1 MILMIFSLVK
11 LFLPFSC
18 IKKFN
23 LSLNTKVLQ
32 NRKVFL
38 LIYML
43 SLLLSFLF
51 YYVKSAAHLPEI
63 PQETVNECKAK
74 LEKNPSKDLFM
85 DCTR

>member
-1 MILMIFSLVK
+1 MTFLIFSLVK
-11 LFLPFSC
+11 VFLSFSC

-23 LSLNTKVLQ
+23 FTLNTRLLAL
-32 NRKVFL
+32 L

-63 PQETVNECKAK
+63 PQETVNECKAR